1 MKALV
6 TGATGFLGK
15 RLAKRLAADG
25 HEVVGIGRNL
35 DAGRWLDEHGVR
47 FVSADLADRE
57 AILAA
62 CRDQEVV
69 FHSGALSSPWGPYP
83 AFYRSNVEGTR
94 NVIEGCRKHGI
105 RRLVHVSTPSLYFN
119 TEERLGVSEN
129 DPLAEKL
136 VNHYAATKRMAETLV
151 DAAHAH
157 GLPVVT
163 IRPRALFGPGDTT
176 IMPRLIRANERG
188 ALPLFGPEGPWVDVT
203 YVDNVVEALLL
214 CESAPEHVLGKKY
227 NITNGETVR
236 MRHLLSKLFAALD
249 VPANFRPMRYPV
261 AYGLAGAMEAAANA
275 FMGGREPLL
284 TRYSVNVLA
293 KSQTLDI
300 SAARRDLGYTPRYSL
315 DEGLSEFVAWWKEAQ
330 SAG

>member
-15 RLAKRLAADG
+15 RLALRLAEAG
-25 HEVVGIGRNL
+25 HEVTGLGRNPE
-35 DAGRWLDEHGVR
+35 AGRWLEERGIR

-57 AILAA
+57 AVLSA
-62 CRDQEVV
+62 CRDQEVI
-69 FHSGALSSPWGPYP
+69 FHSGALSSPWGTYP

-94 NVIEGCRKHGI
+94 HVIEGARTHGI

-119 TEERLGVSEN
+119 TEERLDVSEE
-129 DPLAEKL
+129 DALAEPP
-136 VNHYAATKRMAETLV
+136 VNHYAATKRLAELLV

-176 IMPRLIRANERG
+176 ILPRLIRANQRG

-203 YVDNVVEALLL
+203 YVENVVDALLL
-214 CESAPEHVLGKKY
+214 CESAPDHVLGKKY

-236 MRHLLSKLFAALD
+236 MRELLEKLFAALEM
-249 VPANFRPMRYPV
+249 PTRFRPMRYSV
-261 AYGLAGAMEAAANA
+261 AYGLAGAMEAAAHA

-293 KSQTLDI
+293 KSQTLSI

-315 DEGLSEFVAWWKEAQ
+315 DEGLAEFVAWWKEAHRD
-330 SAG
+330 G

>member
-15 RLAKRLAADG
+15 RLAKRLADDG
-25 HEVVGIGRNL
+25 HEVVGLGRNL
-35 DAGRWLDEHGVR
+35 DAGRWLEENGVR

-57 AILAA
+57 AVVAA

-69 FHSGALSSPWGPYP
+69 FHSGALSSPWGAYP
-83 AFYRSNVEGTR
+83 AFYKANVEGTR
-94 NVIEGCRKHGI
+94 NVIEGCRTHGI

-119 TEERLGVSEN
+119 TEERLNVSED
-129 DPLAEKL
+129 DPLAETP

-176 IMPRLIRANERG
+176 ILPRLIRANERG
-188 ALPLFGPEGPWVDVT
+188 ALPLFGTEGPWVDVT
-203 YVDNVVEALLL
+203 YVDNVVDSLLL
-214 CESAPEHVLGKKY
+214 CASAPDHVLGRKY

-236 MRHLLSKLFAALD
+236 MRHLLEKLFAALE
-249 VPANFRPMRYPV
+249 VPARFRPMRYSV
-261 AYGLAGAMEAAANA
+261 AYALAGTMEVAANA

-315 DEGLSEFVAWWKEAQ
+315 DDGLAEFVAWWKEAHG
-330 SAG
+330 AR